1 MGNVK
6 VMKKSTSQGILG
18 FTIALSVTLI
28 FITLY
33 FDGVFGEI
41 PVNTQQTI
49 KPGLY
54 RAEMIRMANV
64 KDSILQWYLPLQI
77 EKVTMSV
84 NTERVVSIRYY
95 GDGGLET
102 AAGQIR
108 LGYFHF
114 TRDEPV
120 WGTIVRDSVSISII
134 DNTVVIKDKNN
145 KLFEGISSLIR
156 NSRSEHPEIH
166 YPVYTLKRMGK

>member
-1 MGNVK
+1 MLHG
-6 VMKKSTSQGILG
+6 SSLP
-18 FTIALSVTLI
+18 
-28 FITLY
+28 LY

-84 NTERVVSIRYY
+84 NTERVVSTGHY

-120 WGTIVRDSVSISII
+120 WGYYVRDSVSISII

-145 KLFEGISSLIR
+145 KLSKG
-156 NSRSEHPEIH
+156 
-166 YPVYTLKRMGK
+166 